1 MVMSEEEISPCPFC
15 GDMNTELMFDEDYG
29 QNDTET
35 EFKNGA
41 WFVLCTVC
49 KAQGPPCGDTPD
61 YKGKTLALNLWNNVR
76 R

>member
-1 MVMSEEEISPCPFC
+1 MSEEKISPCPFC

-41 WFVLCTVC
+41 WFVHAYPVNTGSHLLTTIC
-49 KAQGPPCGDTPD
+49 CGL
-61 YKGKTLALNLWNNVR
+61 KKFVNKSIFLL
-76 R
+76 